1 MLVKI
6 CGLRTVEHAI
16 AAAAA
21 GAAMLGFVFAPSRRR
36 VTPEEAR
43 TIATAVRERPGR
55 RPQIVG
61 LFVNAPATEIRAVAA
76 TVGLDLVQLSGDEPV
91 ALLDEL
97 DLPVIKAVRM
107 DGSANEAAWIA
118 RASAGWR
125 TIDSRSQAA
134 DNRSPASAAGLLR
147 SSVVGRRPPL
157 FLLADAHVPGAY
169 GGTGV
174 RADWGR
180 AAELARRAPL
190 LLAGGLTAEN
200 VAAAIAAVA
209 PLGVDVSSG
218 VERDGVKDT
227 AKIEAFLEAAHA
239 AQ

>member
-1 MLVKI
+1 M
-6 CGLRTVEHAI
+6 
-16 AAAAA
+16 
-21 GAAMLGFVFAPSRRR
+21 
-36 VTPEEAR
+36 
-43 TIATAVRERPGR
+43 
-55 RPQIVG
+55 
-61 LFVNAPATEIRAVAA
+61 
-76 TVGLDLVQLSGDEPV
+76 
-91 ALLDEL
+91 
-97 DLPVIKAVRM
+97 
-107 DGSANEAAWIA
+107 
-118 RASAGWR
+118 
-125 TIDSRSQAA
+125 
-134 DNRSPASAAGLLR
+134 LR

>member
-16 AAAAA
+16 AATAA
-21 GAAMLGFVFAPSRRR
+21 GAAMLGLVFAPSRRR
-36 VTPEEAR
+36 VRPEEAGAIVR
-43 TIATAVRERPGR
+43 AVRGR
-55 RPQIVG
+55 AGPRPQIVG
-61 LFVNAPATEIRAVAA
+61 LFVNAPAAEIRGVAA

-91 ALLDEL
+91 SLLDEL
-97 DLPVIKAVRM
+97 SLPVIKAIRM
-107 DGSANEAAWIA
+107 DGSAHEAAWIG
-118 RASAGWR
+118 RAG
-125 TIDSRSQAA
+125 Q
-134 DNRSPASAAGLLR
+134 G
-147 SSVVGRRPPL
+147 SSVV
-157 FLLADAHVPGAY
+157 LLADAHVPGAY

-174 RADWGR
+174 LADWGR

-200 VAAAIAAVA
+200 VAAAIVAVA

>member
-6 CGLRTVEHAI
+6 CGLRTVEHAS

-21 GAAMLGFVFAPSRRR
+21 GAAMLGLVFAPSRRR
-36 VTPEEAR
+36 VTPAEAGA
-43 TIATAVRERPGR
+43 IARAVRAMPGPRPLL
-55 RPQIVG
+55 VG
-61 LFVNAPATEIRAVAA
+61 LFVNDSAAAINGVAA
-76 TVGLDLVQLSGDEPV
+76 AVGLDMLQLSGDEPV
-91 ALLDEL
+91 ALLEEL
-97 DLPVIKAVRM
+97 GLPVIKAVRM
-107 DGSANEAAWIA
+107 DGSAQEAAWIE
-118 RASAGWR
+118 RAGR
-125 TIDSRSQAA
+125 G
-134 DNRSPASAAGLLR
+134 P
-147 SSVVGRRPPL
+147 SVV
-157 FLLADAHVPGAY
+157 LLADAHVPGAY

-227 AKIEAFLEAAHA
+227 AKIEAFLEAAHG